1 MLTKKTLCTEE
12 TQPESFD
19 SSSSLGEGSPV
30 VDVDGDSDNN
40 NSNGIIVYTDE
51 ELDAMRLVQT
61 RLREHH
67 GIIDIES
74 RLHSSFLAVATI
86 NCKLRVDET
95 ATKIVKL
102 LDLMEKLGC
111 PDGVC
116 NNIVEN
122 WWKTDP
128 ITKREFLRHYPPVG
142 NDDRGCKISWIR
154 GSGIVPKDQ
163 ERQHVHACLMQYLS
177 VHSDA
182 NTLRNG
188 TSLVIDLSERSG
200 RESKVGNERTL
211 QSFYQAIPQRPQ
223 IILIVGTSL
232 LTRTIVNASI
242 KLASL
247 FLKEKI
253 LSRIHFVTI
262 EEANDMFPKGSAPV
276 CAGGDGDGGGSVLDN
291 YEEFIEERF
300 GRLPRPIL
308 G

>member
-1 MLTKKTLCTEE
+1 MFSKKALYTEE
-12 TQPESFD
+12 TQPESSVSD
-19 SSSSLGEGSPV
+19 SSVSVGEEGAPG
-30 VDVDGDSDNN
+30 DG
-40 NSNGIIVYTDE
+40 GIISLTDE
-51 ELDAMRLVQT
+51 ELEAMRLVQA

-67 GIIDIES
+67 GILDIES

-86 NCKLRVDET
+86 NCKLRVEET

-102 LDLMEKLGC
+102 LDLMTKLGC

-116 NNIVEN
+116 DEVVDT
-122 WWKTDP
+122 WWRSDP

-154 GSGIVPKDQ
+154 GSGVVPKEQ
-163 ERQHVHACLMQYLS
+163 ERPHVHACLMQYLS

-188 TSLVIDLSERSG
+188 TSLVIDLSERNG
-200 RESKVGNERTL
+200 KESKVGNERIL

-232 LTRTIVNASI
+232 VTRTIVNASI

-262 EEANDMFPKGSAPV
+262 EEARNMFPKGSAPV
-276 CAGGDGDGGGSVLDN
+276 CAGGDGDGGGSVIEN
-291 YEEFIEERF
+291 YDEFNGNRF
-300 GRLPRPIL
+300 GRLPRPNL

>member
-1 MLTKKTLCTEE
+1 MISKKTTHREE
-12 TQPESFD
+12 TQPESESSFND
-19 SSSSLGEGSPV
+19 SSSSVGEE
-30 VDVDGDSDNN
+30 DGPDAHHGDK
-40 NSNGIIVYTDE
+40 GFIVYTDE

-67 GIIDIES
+67 GILDIES
-74 RLHSSFLAVATI
+74 RLNSSFLAVATI
-86 NCKLRVDET
+86 NCKLRVEET
-95 ATKIVKL
+95 ATKIAKL

-116 NNIVEN
+116 DDIVDK
-122 WWKTDP
+122 WWRSDP
-128 ITKREFLRHYPPVG
+128 ITQYEFVRHYPPVG
-142 NDDRGCKISWIR
+142 NDQRGCQISWIR
-154 GSGIVPKDQ
+154 GSGITPKDK

-182 NTLRNG
+182 KTLRNG
-188 TSLVIDLSERSG
+188 TSLVIDLSERNSG
-200 RESKVGNERTL
+200 RESKVGNERIL

-223 IILIVGTSL
+223 IILIVGTNL
-232 LTRTIVNASI
+232 VTRTIVNASI

-262 EEANDMFPKGSAPV
+262 EEARDWFSKGSAPV
-276 CAGGDGDGGGSVLDN
+276 CAGGDGDGRGAVIEN
-291 YEEFIEERF
+291 YEEFINERF
-300 GRLPRPIL
+300 ARLPRPSL